1 MSHKFKV
8 GQRVRQFKIGYADAK
23 SAMGDLFEVV
33 RLMPEDRTGEP
44 SYRVGGAGRP
54 GGVGGRGRPPPSPPT
69 ACARR
74 PASA

>member
-44 SYRVGGAGRP
+44 SYRVRSPAGERVMREGELTLAP
-54 GGVGGRGRPPPSPPT
+54 
-69 ACARR
+69 
-74 PASA
+74 